1 MARIMIEMTA
11 KEVRSF
17 LAEQRTAVF
26 GSMGPDGF
34 AHLVAMWY
42 IPVDGALVLWT
53 YAKSQKAR
61 NLERDPRVSVL
72 VEAGER
78 YDELRGV
85 LIRAE
90 AELIRDPARV
100 LDTGRELHL
109 RYHDTPL
116 TDAEPGIRAQA
127 SKRMVVRVP
136 LTRVTSWDHRK
147 IATGKP

>member
-1 MARIMIEMTA
+1 MARITTEMTA
-11 KEVRSF
+11 DEVRSF
-17 LAEQRTAVF
+17 LAEQRTAVL
-26 GSMGPDGF
+26 GSAGPDGF
-34 AHLVAMWY
+34 VHLVAMWY
-42 IPVDGALVLWT
+42 VPTDGGLVMWT

-61 NLERDPRVSVL
+61 NLERDSRVSVL

-90 AELIRDPARV
+90 AELIRDPSRV

-109 RYHDTPL
+109 RYQDTPIA
-116 TDAEPGIRAQA
+116 DAEPGIRAQA
-127 SKRMVVRVP
+127 SKRIVVRVP

-147 IATGKP
+147 IATSKS